1 MARAC
6 IDNAEYV
13 RFQVEKREERRGTPE
28 IPRPGLSRLCF
39 VVEAHERVSQS
50 VIDLW
55 VGRAGD
61 GLCCGCHR
69 TRRRR
74 LRI

>member
-1 MARAC
+1 MAQVRM
-6 IDNAEYV
+6 DNAKYA
-13 RFQVEKREERRGTPE
+13 RLRVEKREERRDTPE
-28 IPRPGLSRLCF
+28 IPRPGLSRLC
-39 VVEAHERVSQS
+39 VVAEAHERVSQS

-55 VGRAGD
+55 AGRVGD
-61 GLCCGCHR
+61 GLCCGCQR